1 MGRRASARLRRVDD
15 IRLKFA
21 GTGVADL
28 ALDPGMHAIGHGGDD
43 SSIGVVDEQQPALV
57 RFCVDRRGI
66 WLTVDDPAHGVH
78 VNGRPVRRMAMLRVG
93 DCIYVDG
100 VELVLVAGTPPPAVP
115 AKLGNAPVDIIS
127 DPRIVLRGVGGHYHG
142 RSFTLE
148 RPRLIGRNA
157 DADIRIDDSTFA
169 DRHARIDLQ
178 GDVIVLR
185 DLGSATG
192 SVVNGATVRDA
203 VLKPGDQVVF
213 DAHHRFVIEA
223 PARTPQHDLPPSL
236 EDAGQSGPKSGAIG
250 KSARRLPWLL
260 LAALLIAGAL
270 SALLLFGVSA

>member
-1 MGRRASARLRRVDD
+1 MRRVDD

-21 GTGVADL
+21 GTDIAELPLG
-28 ALDPGMHAIGHGGDD
+28 PGMHGIGRIEGDAGAIGAVDD
-43 SSIGVVDEQQPALV
+43 QQAALV

-66 WLTVDDPAHGVH
+66 WLTVDDAAQGVH

-93 DCIYVDG
+93 DCVYVDG
-100 VELVLVAGTPPPAVP
+100 IELVLVAGTVVPAVP
-115 AKLGNAPVDIIS
+115 AKLGNAPVDVIS
-127 DPRIVLRGVGGHYHG
+127 DPRIVLRGVGGRYHG

-148 RPRLIGRNA
+148 RPRLVGRSA
-157 DADIRIDDSTFA
+157 DADIRIDDSAFA

-203 VLKPGDQVVF
+203 VLKPGDQIVF

-223 PARTPQHDLPPSL
+223 PARTSQHDLPPAL
-236 EDAGQSGPKSGAIG
+236 EDSEESDGPSDAIG
-250 KSARRLPWLL
+250 RSARRLPWLL

>member
-1 MGRRASARLRRVDD
+1 M
-15 IRLKFA
+15 KFA
-21 GTGVADL
+21 GTGVAEL
-28 ALDPGMHAIGHGGDD
+28 PLGPGMHAIGHDD
-43 SSIGVVDEQQPALV
+43 GTIGVVDEQQPALV

-66 WLTVDDPAHGVH
+66 WLTVDESAHGVH

-100 VELVLVAGTPPPAVP
+100 IELVLVAGTPAPAVP

-127 DPRIVLRGVGGHYHG
+127 DPRIVLRGVGGRYHG

-148 RPRLIGRNA
+148 RPRLVGRSV

-178 GDVIVLR
+178 GDAIVLR
-185 DLGSATG
+185 DLGSASG

-223 PARTPQHDLPPSL
+223 PARTTQHDLPPAL
-236 EDAGQSGPKSGAIG
+236 EDSEENRGDAHAIVE
-250 KSARRLPWLL
+250 STRRLPWLL